1 MMVKKAAVAALL
13 VMGLGGCATMQKH
26 DAASEAIAAGTKLAE
41 INGSG
46 FEPGKARLT
55 DSGKAQL
62 TEVVRMLQQHPD
74 LRVSV
79 EGHTDASGGKVYNQ
93 SLSERRARM
102 VANHVI
108 EGGVAAARVSI
119 RGYGAS
125 RPVANNATL
134 DGRAKNRR
142 VEIVVAQ

>member
-1 MMVKKAAVAALL
+1 MVKKAAVAALL
-13 VMGLGGCATMQKH
+13 MGLAGCATMQKH
-26 DAASEAIAAGTKLAE
+26 ETAATPPAAGTKLAE

-55 DSGKAQL
+55 DTGKAQL
-62 TEVVRMLQQHPD
+62 TEVVRMLQEHPD

-102 VANHVI
+102 VANQVI

-119 RGYGAS
+119 RGYGSS
-125 RPVANNATL
+125 RPVANNATVE
-134 DGRAKNRR
+134 GRAKNRR
-142 VEIVVAQ
+142 VEIVVAH

>member
-1 MMVKKAAVAALL
+1 MMVTKVAVMAVL

-26 DAASEAIAAGTKLAE
+26 GATAEVPAAGTKLAE
-41 INGSG
+41 ITGAG

-102 VANHVI
+102 VATQVI

-125 RPVANNATL
+125 RPVANNATVE
-134 DGRAKNRR
+134 GRAKNRR

>member
-1 MMVKKAAVAALL
+1 MMVKKTAVAAVLMM
-13 VMGLGGCATMQKH
+13 VMGGCATMQKH
-26 DAASEAIAAGTKLAE
+26 QAAVEGPTAGTKLAE
-41 INGSG
+41 INGAG

-55 DSGKAQL
+55 DNGKAQL
-62 TEVVRMLQQHPD
+62 TDVIHMLQENPE

-79 EGHTDASGGKVYNQ
+79 EGHTDASGGRVYNQ

-102 VANHVI
+102 VATHVI
-108 EGGVAAARVSI
+108 EGGIAAARVSV

-134 DGRAKNRR
+134 EGRAKNRR

>member
-1 MMVKKAAVAALL
+1 MKTAALALL
-13 VMGLGGCATMQKH
+13 VLGLGGCAAMRGH
-26 DAASEAIAAGTKLAE
+26 DTSATAPPAGTKIAE
-41 INGSG
+41 IAGAG

-62 TEVVRMLQQHPD
+62 TEVIRVLQQNPEM
-74 LRVSV
+74 RVSV

-102 VANHVI
+102 VANEVI

-119 RGYGAS
+119 RGYGSA
-125 RPVANNATL
+125 RPVANNATMQ
-134 DGRAKNRR
+134 GRAKNRR
-142 VEIVVAQ
+142 VEIVVVQ

>member
-26 DAASEAIAAGTKLAE
+26 ESAAAAPAAGTKLAE
-41 INGSG
+41 INGAG

-55 DSGKAQL
+55 DAGKAQL
-62 TEVVRMLQQHPD
+62 TDVIRMLQQNPE

-102 VANHVI
+102 VANEVI
-108 EGGVAAARVSI
+108 QGGVTAARVSI
-119 RGYGAS
+119 RGYGAA
-125 RPVANNATL
+125 RPVANNATVE
-134 DGRAKNRR
+134 GRAKNRR

>member
-1 MMVKKAAVAALL
+1 MVKKVAVAALL
-13 VMGLGGCATMQKH
+13 VMGLGGCAAMQNRET
-26 DAASEAIAAGTKLAE
+26 AATSPAAGTKLAE

-62 TEVVRMLQQHPD
+62 TEVVRMLQEHPD

-102 VANHVI
+102 VANQVI

-125 RPVANNATL
+125 RPVANNATV

-142 VEIVVAQ
+142 VEIVVAH